1 MLSELFSVNLSL
13 FFFFGTVTCYLW
25 RKVWLFFA
33 MSSHRQVLLFI
44 VISEARISVADYYLF
59 LLKDNL
65 QAKSRIQNLGIS
77 IQ

>member
-1 MLSELFSVNLSL
+1 M
-13 FFFFGTVTCYLW
+13 
-25 RKVWLFFA
+25 WLFFA

>member
-1 MLSELFSVNLSL
+1 MWAYWPF
-13 FFFFGTVTCYLW
+13 
-25 RKVWLFFA
+25 FFA
-33 MSSHRQVLLFI
+33 MSSHWQVLLFI
-44 VISEARISVADYYLF
+44 VISEARISVVDYYLF